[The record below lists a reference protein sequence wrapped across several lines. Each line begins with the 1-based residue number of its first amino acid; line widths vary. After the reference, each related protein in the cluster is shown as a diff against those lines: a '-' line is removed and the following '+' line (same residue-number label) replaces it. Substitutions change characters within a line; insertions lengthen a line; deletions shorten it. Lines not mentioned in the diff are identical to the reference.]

1 MEKVGPD
8 VAKYSVGDHIYGQG
22 DPNALIPDSTGLQQ
36 YAILP
41 LHISALVPAGFT
53 DDQMS
58 TLPINAGTS
67 FSALFHQ
74 SWLNFPSPFS
84 IEAKSFDYSRQKL
97 VILGAG
103 TQCGRLAIQFAK
115 IAGIG
120 TIIAVASISG
130 ETELKDLG
138 ATHVIDRYSSNIA
151 PEVKAAAGGD
161 EEVTHVY
168 DCANWTFELAADIV
182 AAGVSS
188 RITVLHHSDTV
199 LELLEKKGKNLA
211 KFALVNGSRWNFK
224 GEVNKNYWE
233 NLGKWVQEGKIRI
246 PKYRVIEGL
255 DEKRVNEALDSYR
268 DGKPV
273 VQVVVHPNG
282 VVEG

>member
-1 MEKVGPD
+1 M
-8 VAKYSVGDHIYGQG
+8 
-22 DPNALIPDSTGLQQ
+22 IPDSTGLQQ

-41 LHISALVPAGFT
+41 LDISALAPAGLT
-53 DDQMS
+53 DDQMA

-67 FSALFHQ
+67 FSGLFHPK
-74 SWLNFPSPFS
+74 WLDFPPPFS
-84 IEAKSFDYSRQKL
+84 VDAKSFDYSTQKL

-130 ETELKDLG
+130 EPELKDLG
-138 ATHVIDRYSSNIA
+138 ATHVIDRHSSKIVQ
-151 PEVKAAAGGD
+151 EVQAAAGGN
-161 EEVTHVY
+161 EEVTYVY

-182 AAGVSS
+182 ATGVPS
-188 RITVLHHSDTV
+188 RITVLHHSETA
-199 LELLEKKGKNLA
+199 LELLEKRGKNLA
-211 KFALVNGSRWNFK
+211 KFSLVNGSRWNLE
-224 GEVNKNYWE
+224 GEVNKKYWE
-233 NLGKWVQEGKIRI
+233 SLGKWVQEGKIRI

-255 DEKRVNEALDSYR
+255 DPKRVNEALDSYR

-273 VQVVVHPNG
+273 VQAVVHPNG